1 MKSKTSFINTGML
14 HNDWKR
20 FAWIG
25 AGYLLAL
32 LFAVPLQILMLYS
45 RGEEAGINNV
55 SMFLRV
61 FQFDTLQAMLVI
73 AAPILTGLLLFRY
86 LQDRRA
92 ADTAHTLPVRRETC
106 YHTHMA
112 AGLIFLFVPPV
123 LTALVSW
130 ALVAGLG
137 IEQIEGTHILTWLS
151 ASLLFSLLF
160 FTCSAAVGM
169 ITGMTTLQG
178 VLSIILLFLPS
189 GLCVLLLYNLNQYI
203 YGFPYDLYLSQ
214 INDLS
219 PLIRLTEISRNP
231 LQPGEIFIYL
241 GVSVVLYIVGK
252 NLYLQRHTEMAGN
265 AITFAALRPLFKYSV
280 TFCSMLLAGSYF
292 NAVQDSMAWTYFGYL
307 LGSLLAYIL
316 IEILLHKSLYIFH
329 RRHLKGYG
337 IYALVMVVLVGLF
350 HFDWTGYEKRLPALD
365 TVKSI
370 YMDYSFY
377 PLTYRPA
384 AVPPDAQA
392 DDYIYTPVKAIF
404 TGQENIARIHALHRQ
419 IIANRSDREASAP
432 SLSTRY
438 TRNIC
443 LAYELNGG
451 KWVYRQYNIAEP
463 DYADSLQPIYE
474 SGEYKELH
482 NRTLGINPAEVD
494 FIDIE
499 GYGANKR
506 LRLVDPELMA
516 QALAALKKDIY
527 AESYTEM
534 VNLSGKTPW
543 AHVHIHMDHRSFIQ
557 DWKKSYVYFE
567 QWLKDSGN
575 HDRVRLL
582 PGVDI
587 NYALLDRPP
596 DRNGADRQQK
606 PGAGQLD
613 IQALENKPGVLKITD
628 PAKME
633 WCLRHYQGN
642 REGAAYQVFF
652 ALNGG
657 DVLSGFLD
665 AAGAAPF
672 IQEHDP
678 PAAETL
684 APRPE

>member
-32 LFAVPLQILMLYS
+32 LFTVPLQVLMLYS
-45 RGEEAGINNV
+45 REETRIHDADA
-55 SMFLRV
+55 FLRV
-61 FQFDTLQAMLVI
+61 FQFDTLQAMLTITV
-73 AAPILTGLLLFRY
+73 PILTGLLLFRY
-86 LQDRRA
+86 LQDSRA
-92 ADTAHTLPVRRETC
+92 ADTAHSLPVRRETY
-106 YHTHMA
+106 YHTHLA
-112 AGLIFLFVPPV
+112 AGLIFLVIPPV
-123 LTALVSW
+123 LTALVTW
-130 ALVAGLG
+130 ALAAGLG
-137 IEQIEGTHILTWLS
+137 IEQIKGTHILTWLS

-203 YGFPYDLYLSQ
+203 YGFPYDLYFSQ
-214 INDLS
+214 INNLS
-219 PLIRLTEISRNP
+219 PLIRLTEISGNP
-231 LQPGEIFIYL
+231 FQPGEIFIYL
-241 GVSVVLYIVGK
+241 GVSIVFYFAGK
-252 NLYLQRHTEMAGN
+252 SLYLRRHTEMAGN

-337 IYALVMVVLVGLF
+337 IYALAMAVLVGLF
-350 HFDWTGYEKRLPALD
+350 HFDWTGYEKSLPELSE
-365 TVKSI
+365 VKSV

-419 IIANRSDREASAP
+419 IIANRLDREASAP
-432 SLSTRY
+432 SPSTRY

-443 LAYELNGG
+443 LAYELTGG
-451 KWVYRQYNIAEP
+451 KWLYRQYSIAEP
-463 DYADSLQPIYE
+463 DYADNLQPIYE
-474 SGEYKELH
+474 SRAYKELH
-482 NRTLGINPAEVD
+482 NQTLGINPAEVD

-499 GYGANKR
+499 GYRSNKR

-516 QALAALKKDIY
+516 QALDALKKDIY

-543 AHVHIHMDHRSFIQ
+543 AHVNIHMDNRSFSQ
-557 DWKKSYVYFE
+557 DWKKSYVHFE
-567 QWLKDSGN
+567 QWLKDSGS

-587 NYALLDRPP
+587 NYALLVKPP
-596 DRNGADRQQK
+596 DRNEAGRQQK
-606 PGAGQLD
+606 PGAGHLD
-613 IQALENKPGVLKITD
+613 IQALENKPGVLKISD
-628 PAKME
+628 PAKIE
-633 WCLRHYQGN
+633 WCLRNYHEN

-665 AAGAAPF
+665 TAGAAPF
-672 IQEHDP
+672 IQEHHP